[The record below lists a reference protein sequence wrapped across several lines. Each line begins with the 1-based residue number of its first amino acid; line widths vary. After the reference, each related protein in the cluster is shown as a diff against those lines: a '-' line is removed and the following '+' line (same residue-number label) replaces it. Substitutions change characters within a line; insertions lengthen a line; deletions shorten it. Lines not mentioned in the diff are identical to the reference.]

1 MKKIRKISG
10 VLILTMGLTLLGG
23 CGHKSN
29 KRILNDMVDKYSAYC
44 TLGEYK
50 GIEYEETKT
59 EIDDEL
65 INSRVQALL
74 SNYSTTEYVTTGT
87 AQNGDTVNIDFV
99 GSIDGVEFDG
109 GNTNG
114 AGYDLTLGSGTFI
127 DNFEEQIVGH
137 NIGDEF
143 DVYATF
149 PDDYTPN
156 PDLAGKEAVF
166 AVTLNSIVQTVTPEY
181 TDDFIAAN
189 TDYSTI
195 AEYEQSIRDSLTESY
210 EDSDSSANKAAV
222 MEIAVANAVINE
234 YPTQEMEDFIDDQI
248 KTAKEQAEQYGY
260 DLGTYISVYS
270 IFSSEDEYREYVSEV
285 FETYINEKIV
295 VCAIAKAE
303 NITVSNDELND
314 YKQMIMDSYGI
325 TDEDALAEIYSNE
338 EVVYYTLADKV
349 AEFLVENAV
358 PTVATGTDAE

>member
-303 NITVSNDELND
+303 NITVSNDEIND
-314 YKQMIMDSYGI
+314 YKQKIMDSYGI

>member
-270 IFSSEDEYREYVSEV
+270 IIRR
-285 FETYINEKIV
+285 
-295 VCAIAKAE
+295 
-303 NITVSNDELND
+303 
-314 YKQMIMDSYGI
+314 
-325 TDEDALAEIYSNE
+325 
-338 EVVYYTLADKV
+338 
-349 AEFLVENAV
+349 
-358 PTVATGTDAE
+358 